1 MKSLAVKYR
10 PTEISDMVEQNIT
23 CKLVSKVL
31 ERREFKNAYLFAG
44 PSGCGKT
51 TIARCFAN
59 KINKVTATDRS
70 PAYIEIDAA
79 SNNGVDQIRAILEE
93 AKTRDL
99 FHEYKIFIIDECHM
113 ITSAGWNAFL
123 KGIEEPSEFTIY
135 LFCTTD
141 PNKIPATILNRVQR
155 YNLSRISTRGI
166 YDRLIKICNA
176 EGFTNYEAT
185 CDLISKM
192 ARGGMRDAITLLDQC
207 ADLSSD
213 LNIESTKKLLGDF
226 SYESMIKFTN
236 YIIDGDKANVLK
248 YISDL
253 YNDGYDLKCF
263 IDTYLE
269 CLIDFNKYILF
280 RDINLTNF
288 PEYLEQTQ
296 DQKANL
302 QYVTSVQNGASYFN
316 WLATRVKS
324 IKIDIKNDPIY
335 KTTIETEFLKICV
348 GK

>member
-1 MKSLAVKYR
+1 MESLSLKYR
-10 PTEISDMVEQNIT
+10 PRTFEDVVEQGIT
-23 CKLVSKVL
+23 TKILNKVI
-31 ERREFKNAYLFAG
+31 EKREFKNAYLLAG

-51 TIARCFAN
+51 TLARILAN
-59 KINKVTATDRS
+59 RINQVNDADTD

-79 SNNGVDQIRAILEE
+79 SNNGVDQIRTILEE
-93 AKTRDL
+93 AKARDMY
-99 FHEYKIFIIDECHM
+99 HEYKIFIIDECHM
-113 ITSAGWNAFL
+113 ITTAGWNAFL
-123 KGIEEPSEFTIY
+123 KGIEEPAEFTIFI
-135 LFCTTD
+135 FCTTD

-155 YNLSRISTRGI
+155 YNLSRISLKGI
-166 YDRLIKICNA
+166 YNRLIKICQA

-207 ADLSSD
+207 ADLSTD
-213 LNIESTKKLLGDF
+213 LSIDTAKELLGDF

-236 YIIDGDKANVLK
+236 SIIDGNKAEVLS
-248 YISDL
+248 YIDNL
-253 YNDGYDLKCF
+253 YNNGYDLKGF

-269 CLIDFNKYILF
+269 CVIDFNKYILF

-288 PEYLEQTQ
+288 PEYLEHST
-296 DQKANL
+296 DQKTDL
-302 QYVTSVQNGASYFN
+302 RYVTSIQNGASYFN
-316 WLATRVKS
+316 WLATRVKL
-324 IKIDIKNDPIY
+324 IKTDIKNDPIY